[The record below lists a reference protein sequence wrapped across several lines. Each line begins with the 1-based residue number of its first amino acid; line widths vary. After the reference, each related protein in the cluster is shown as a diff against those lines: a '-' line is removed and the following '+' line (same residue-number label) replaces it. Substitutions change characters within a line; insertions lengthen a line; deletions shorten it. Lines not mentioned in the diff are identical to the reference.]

1 MKTTKKMFTVYFSDI
16 WLVSKNV
23 NANNPTKRRPKGL
36 KEILKKG
43 IPRWSINTEDN
54 GPDHSLLKKG
64 KVKAKIDT
72 TIHPFNS

>member
-23 NANNPTKRRPKGL
+23 NSNPTKRRPKDL

-43 IPRWSINTEDN
+43 IPRWSINTKNN
-54 GPDHSLLKKG
+54 GPNH
-64 KVKAKIDT
+64 
-72 TIHPFNS
+72 

>member
-1 MKTTKKMFTVYFSDI
+1 MFTVYFSDI

-43 IPRWSINTEDN
+43 IPRWSKNTEDN
-54 GPDHSLLKKG
+54 GPNH
-64 KVKAKIDT
+64 
-72 TIHPFNS
+72 